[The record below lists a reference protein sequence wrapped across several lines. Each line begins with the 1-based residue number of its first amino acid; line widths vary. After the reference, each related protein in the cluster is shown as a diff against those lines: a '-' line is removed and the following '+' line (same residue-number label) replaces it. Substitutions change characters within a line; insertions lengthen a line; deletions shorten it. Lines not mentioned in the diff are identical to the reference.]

1 MAQILKSIIGHKKQI
16 SQLMSVIDSGNISS
30 CYLLSGPSGIGKRK
44 VAFAFAQEVLCQKGR
59 PACGECGSCLKIEKN
74 EHEEVMYVEPDGAQI
89 KIAQAEE
96 IHRFLNLQKTGK
108 HRFIIINDAHLMNP
122 QAGNSLLKILEEP
135 PPFTTFFLITH
146 SDQAVLKTLRSRSQI
161 MNFSSLSFEDMKAQ
175 TDAPDWVIR
184 SSQGRMD
191 LLEQT
196 KDAGLDFLRQKS
208 FQFLKEALTSDLKT
222 AISFKEIMSD
232 KESAL
237 KLVSLWQQILRD
249 ILFYKEN
256 LQPQIHSDQ
265 TAIFEGFKEVS
276 TDKIQDLF
284 QNLIQVE
291 RDIYGNVDRT
301 LTFENFILNLRN

>member
-1 MAQILKSIIGHKKQI
+1 MALRGSIIGHKKQI
-16 SQLMSVIDSGNISS
+16 AQLFGVIDSGKISS
-30 CYLLSGPSGIGKRK
+30 SYLLSGPSGIGKRK
-44 VAFAFAQEVLCQKGR
+44 VAFAFAQEVLCSKGR
-59 PACGECGSCLKIEKN
+59 PACGQCGNCLKIEKN
-74 EHEEVMYVEPDGAQI
+74 EHEEVMYIEPDGAQI

-135 PPFTTFFLITH
+135 PANTTFFLITH

-161 MNFSSLSFEDMKAQ
+161 MNFSSLSFEDMKSQ

-196 KDAGLDFLRQKS
+196 KDAGLDFVRQKS
-208 FQFLKEALTSDLKT
+208 FSFIKEALSNDLKSAT
-222 AISFKEIMSD
+222 NFKELMSD

-249 ILFYKEN
+249 ILYYKEG
-256 LQPQIHSDQ
+256 LKPQIHSDQ
-265 TAIFEGFKEVS
+265 SEVFEGFDSVPNE
-276 TDKIQDLF
+276 KIQDLF
-284 QNLIQVE
+284 QNLLQAE
-291 RDIYGNVDRT
+291 RDIAGNVDRT

>member
-1 MAQILKSIIGHKKQI
+1 VAQILKSLIGHKKQI
-16 SQLMSVIDSGNISS
+16 SQLFGVIDSGKISS
-30 CYLLSGPSGIGKRK
+30 CYLLAGPSGIGKKK
-44 VAFAFAQEVLCQKGR
+44 VAFAFAQEILCQKGR
-59 PACGECGSCLKIEKN
+59 PACGECGSCLKVEKN

-89 KIAQAEE
+89 KISQAEE
-96 IHRFLNLQKTGK
+96 IHRFLNLQKMGK

-135 PPFTTFFLITH
+135 PGETTFFLITH

-161 MNFSSLSFEDMKAQ
+161 LHFSSLSFNEMKSQ

-208 FQFLKEALTSDLKT
+208 FQFLKNALTSDLKSAT
-222 AISFKEIMSD
+222 QFKELMSGKD
-232 KESAL
+232 DAL

-249 ILFYKEN
+249 IIFYNEGLK
-256 LQPQIHSDQ
+256 PQIHSDQ
-265 TAIFEGFKEVS
+265 TDVFESFKNVPS
-276 TDKIQDLF
+276 DKVQDLF

-301 LTFENFILNLRN
+301 LTFENFVLNLRT

>member
-1 MAQILKSIIGHKKQI
+1 MGKLIKSLIGHKKQL
-16 SQLMSVIDSGNISS
+16 SQLFSVVDSQKISS
-30 CYLLSGPSGIGKRK
+30 SYLLTGPSGIGKKK
-44 VAFAFAQEVLCQKGR
+44 VAFAFAQEVLCSNGR
-59 PACGECGSCLKIEKN
+59 PACGECGNCLKVEKN
-74 EHEEVMYVEPDGAQI
+74 EHEEVRYIEPDGAQI

-108 HRFIIINDAHLMNP
+108 HRFIIINDVHLMNP

-135 PPFTTFFLITH
+135 PANTTFFLITH

-161 MNFSSLSFEDMKAQ
+161 LHFSSLSYEDMRSQ

-191 LLEQT
+191 LLEAT
-196 KDAGLDFLRQKS
+196 KDAGLEFVRTKSFSFLR
-208 FQFLKEALTSDLKT
+208 EALDNDLKAAT
-222 AISFKEIMSD
+222 NFKELMSD

-249 ILFYKEN
+249 ILYYKEG
-256 LQPQIHSDQ
+256 LKPQIHSDQ
-265 TAIFEGFKEVS
+265 TEVFESFRHVPNE
-276 TDKIQDLF
+276 KIQDLF
-284 QNLIQVE
+284 QNLTQAE

>member
-1 MAQILKSIIGHKKQI
+1 MAEILKSIVGHKKQI
-16 SQLMSVIDSGNISS
+16 SQLLTVADAGNLSS
-30 CYLLSGPSGIGKRK
+30 CYLLAGPSGIGKKK
-44 VAFAFAQEVLCQKGR
+44 VAFAIAQEVLCQKGR
-59 PACGECGSCLKIEKN
+59 PACGVCGSCLKIEKN
-74 EHEEVMYVEPDGAQI
+74 EHEEVMYLEPDGAQI

-96 IHRFLNLQKTGK
+96 VHRFLNLQKTGK

-135 PPFTTFFLITH
+135 PASTTFFLITH
-146 SDQAVLKTLRSRSQI
+146 SDQAVLRTLRSRSQI
-161 MNFSSLSFEDMKAQ
+161 LNFSSLSFEDMKSQ

-196 KDAGLDFLRQKS
+196 KDSDLDSIRQKS
-208 FQFLKEALTSDLKT
+208 FQFIKNALEGDLKSAMSLKEV
-222 AISFKEIMSD
+222 MSD
-232 KESAL
+232 KVSAL

-249 ILFYKEN
+249 ILFYKEG
-256 LQPQIHSDQ
+256 LKPQIHSDQ
-265 TAIFEGFKEVS
+265 TEVFESFKDVPSEKV
-276 TDKIQDLF
+276 QNLF

-301 LTFENFILNLRN
+301 LAFENFILNLRN

>member
-16 SQLMSVIDSGNISS
+16 AQLLSVIESQRISS
-30 CYLLSGPSGIGKRK
+30 CYLLSGPSGIGKKK
-44 VAFAFAQEVLCQKGR
+44 VAFAIAQEVLCSNGR
-59 PACGECGSCLKIEKN
+59 PACGECGQCLKVEKN
-74 EHEEVMYVEPDGAQI
+74 EHEEVRYIEPDGAQI

-135 PPFTTFFLITH
+135 PANTTFFLITH
-146 SDQAVLKTLRSRSQI
+146 SDQAVLKTLRSRSQLLH
-161 MNFSSLSFEDMKAQ
+161 FSSLSFEDMRKQ
-175 TDAPDWVIR
+175 TDAPDWIIR

-196 KDAGLDFLRQKS
+196 KDAGLEFVRTKSFSFLRD
-208 FQFLKEALTSDLKT
+208 ALSNDLKAAT
-222 AISFKEIMSD
+222 SFKELMSD

-249 ILFYKEN
+249 ILFYKEGLN
-256 LQPQIHSDQ
+256 PRIHSDQ
-265 TAIFEGFKEVS
+265 TEVFEGFHAVS
-276 TDKIQDLF
+276 PEKIQDLF
-284 QNLIQVE
+284 QNLIQME

-301 LTFENFILNLRN
+301 LTFENFILNLRS

>member
-1 MAQILKSIIGHKKQI
+1 MAQILKTLIGHKKQI
-16 SQLMSVIDSGNISS
+16 AQLLSVIESQRISS

-44 VAFAFAQEVLCQKGR
+44 VAFAIAQEVLCSNGR
-59 PACGECGSCLKIEKN
+59 PACGECGQCLKVEKN

-135 PPFTTFFLITH
+135 PAFTTFFLITH
-146 SDQAVLKTLRSRSQI
+146 SDQAVLKTLRSRSQLLH
-161 MNFSSLSFEDMKAQ
+161 FSSLSFEDMKKQ
-175 TDAPDWVIR
+175 TDAPDWLIR

-196 KDAGLDFLRQKS
+196 KDAGLEFLRTKS
-208 FQFLKEALTSDLKT
+208 FSFLKEALSNDLKSAT
-222 AISFKEIMSD
+222 SFKEIMSD

-249 ILFYKEN
+249 ILFYKEGLN
-256 LQPQIHSDQ
+256 PRIHSDQ
-265 TAIFEGFKEVS
+265 TEVFEGFHAVPQE
-276 TDKIQDLF
+276 KIQDLF